1 MSSFRDDDEKP
12 LDPAAAAIVA
22 KVRKMTM
29 VSGLITAIGI
39 GAIFAVI
46 GYRVFKSEGSS
57 GTSAKPAGLVE
68 AQANLPANARV
79 LGTTAGGDRLV
90 ITIDVGGKIEV
101 RTFDLKTF
109 QPAGRLMVSAP

>member
-1 MSSFRDDDEKP
+1 MSSIQDDDEKP

-29 VSGLITAIGI
+29 ISGLITAIGI

-57 GTSAKPAGLVE
+57 PAAMVE
-68 AQANLPANARV
+68 AKANLPANARV
-79 LGTTAGGDRLV
+79 LGTSIGGERIA
-90 ITIDVGGKIEV
+90 ITIDVGGKVEI
-101 RTFDLKTF
+101 RTFDVKTL
-109 QPAGRLMVSAP
+109 QPVGRLMVTGP

>member
-1 MSSFRDDDEKP
+1 
-12 LDPAAAAIVA
+12 
-22 KVRKMTM
+22 MTM
-29 VSGLITAIGI
+29 ISGLITAIGI

-57 GTSAKPAGLVE
+57 PAGGMVE
-68 AQANLPANARV
+68 AQANLPPNARV

-101 RTFDLKTF
+101 RTFDLKTL
-109 QPAGRLMVSAP
+109 QPAGRLMVTGQ

>member
-1 MSSFRDDDEKP
+1 MSSIQDNDEKP

-29 VSGLITAIGI
+29 ISGLITAIGI

-57 GTSAKPAGLVE
+57 PAGMVE

-101 RTFDLKTF
+101 RTFDLKTL